1 MRKLL
6 FAVCL
11 STLVWLPSTLL
22 AQVDIGAQ
30 GSWGDE
36 SHFGVGARL
45 TIGIPTAAVPIA
57 VIGSFDWFFPSQP
70 TGIDLTYWE
79 ANGNVVF
86 LFPIRDPRFKPYGG
100 LGLNVARSEAKV
112 DPAVGL
118 PVTQSS
124 EETNLGLNLLMG
136 ALLDVGKLKPY
147 GEARF
152 QIEGGKQLVLTAG
165 VNFQIGEG

>member
-30 GSWGDE
+30 GSWGDD
-36 SHFGVGARL
+36 SDFGVGARL
-45 TIGIPTAAVPIA
+45 TIGIPSAAVPIA

-70 TGIDLTYWE
+70 TGIDTYWE
-79 ANGNVVF
+79 ANGNIVF
-86 LFPIRDPRFKPYGG
+86 LFPIQDPRFRPYGG
-100 LGLNVARSEAKV
+100 LGLNVARFEGA
-112 DPAVGL
+112 PGL
-118 PVTQSS
+118 ESF
-124 EETNLGLNLLMG
+124 EETKAGLNLLVG
-136 ALLDVGKLKPY
+136 AFLDVGKLKPY

-152 QIEGGKQLVLTAG
+152 EIEGGKQFVLTAG
-165 VNFQIGEG
+165 VNFRIGGGQSASR

>member
-6 FAVCL
+6 FALCL
-11 STLVWLPSTLL
+11 STLVCLPSTLP

-30 GSWGDE
+30 GSWGDD
-36 SHFGVGARL
+36 SDFGVGARL
-45 TIGIPTAAVPIA
+45 TIGIPSAAVPIA

-86 LFPIRDPRFKPYGG
+86 MFPIQDPRFRPYGG
-100 LGLNVARSEAKV
+100 LGLNVARIESKV
-112 DPAVGL
+112 DPAVGTPGL
-118 PVTQSS
+118 TSF
-124 EETNLGLNLLMG
+124 EETNLGLNLLVG

-152 QIEGGKQLVLTAG
+152 QIEGGKQFVLTAG
-165 VNFQIGEG
+165 INVQIGKG

>member
-11 STLVWLPSTLL
+11 STLVCLPSTLP

-30 GSWGDE
+30 GSWGDD
-36 SHFGVGARL
+36 SDFGVGARL
-45 TIGIPTAAVPIA
+45 TIGIPSAAVPIA
-57 VIGSFDWFFPSQP
+57 VIGSFDWFFPSQSP
-70 TGIDLTYWE
+70 GTDLTYWE

-86 LFPIRDPRFKPYGG
+86 MFPIQDPRFRPYGG
-100 LGLNVARSEAKV
+100 LGLNVAHLESVVAATSV
-112 DPAVGL
+112 
-118 PVTQSS
+118 SS
-124 EETNLGLNLLMG
+124 EETKLGLNLLVG

-165 VNFQIGEG
+165 VAFQIGKG

>member
-11 STLVWLPSTLL
+11 STLVCLPSTLP

-30 GSWGDE
+30 GSWGDD
-36 SHFGVGARL
+36 SDFGVGARL
-45 TIGIPTAAVPIA
+45 TIGIPSAAVPIA

-70 TGIDLTYWE
+70 AGTDLTYWE
-79 ANGNVVF
+79 ANANVVF
-86 LFPIRDPRFKPYGG
+86 MFPIQDPRFRPYGG
-100 LGLNVARSEAKV
+100 LGLNVARFELKV
-112 DPAVGL
+112 DPAVPSPL
-118 PVTQSS
+118 ESL
-124 EETNLGLNLLMG
+124 EETNLGLNLLVG

-165 VNFQIGEG
+165 VAFQIGKG

>member
-11 STLVWLPSTLL
+11 STLVCLPSTLP

-30 GSWGDE
+30 GSWGDD
-36 SHFGVGARL
+36 SDFGVGARL
-45 TIGIPTAAVPIA
+45 TIGIPSAAVPIA

-86 LFPIRDPRFKPYGG
+86 MFPIQDPRFRPYGG
-100 LGLNVARSEAKV
+100 LGLNVARFESKV
-112 DPAVGL
+112 VGT
-118 PVTQSS
+118 PGTESFG
-124 EETNLGLNLLMG
+124 ETNLGLNLLVG

-165 VNFQIGEG
+165 VAFQIGKG